1 MNARDYL
8 ETIYIWND
16 KALGPDIAGTTGIN
30 LQGYYPR
37 IKALNEQIEDKNEI
51 LINTAKDIVQYKA
64 ELEVATA
71 GADAASRG
79 LEQVREDFKAL
90 TKVEFPTK
98 GTGLTGKLAEL
109 SKHLDV

>member
-8 ETIYIWND
+8 DTIYIWND
-16 KALGPDIAGTTGIN
+16 NAVGPDIAGTTGLN

-37 IKALNEQIEDKNEI
+37 VKALNEQIEEKNEI
-51 LINTAKDIVQYKA
+51 LLNTAKDIVQYKA

-71 GADAASRG
+71 GVDAASSG

-90 TKVEFPTK
+90 TKIDFPTE
-98 GTGLTGKLAEL
+98 TTPLSEELGKR
-109 SKHLDV
+109 LDV